1 MTAATETKR
10 SRFSRI
16 FPARVDKI
24 RDQLRILGNCSSKSS
39 YEWDEGQIERFFA
52 YILQELETLGKAFG
66 VEIFAEVNNKD
77 IHKY

>member
-1 MTAATETKR
+1 MTTETETKR

-52 YILQELETLGKAFG
+52 YILVEFAALAKSFG
-66 VEIFAEVNNKD
+66 VEVSSTVNNQDAFKF
-77 IHKY
+77 